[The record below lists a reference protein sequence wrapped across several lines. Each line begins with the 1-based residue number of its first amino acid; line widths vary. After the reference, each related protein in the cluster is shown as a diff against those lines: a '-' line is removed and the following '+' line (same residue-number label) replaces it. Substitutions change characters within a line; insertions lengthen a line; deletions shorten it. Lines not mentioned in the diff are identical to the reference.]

1 MSVSPK
7 IAAIV
12 AMDSSRV
19 IGIKGALPWNVPAD
33 MARFRA
39 LTKGNV
45 VLMGRKTWESLPDA
59 YRPLPGRI
67 NIVVSRDA
75 AKLELPEGVLKA
87 RSPEEG
93 IEVASAAASNGSKMV
108 WVIGGAQL
116 YQSLLPVCDEVHLTV
131 INGSHDGDAWLPSFE
146 EHFHLVSE
154 EPADGCVFKVY
165 AKGA

>member
-1 MSVSPK
+1 
-7 IAAIV
+7 
-12 AMDSSRV
+12 V
-19 IGIKGALPWNVPAD
+19 IGIKGTLPWNVPAD
-33 MARFRA
+33 MERFRA
-39 LTKGNV
+39 LTNGHV

-67 NIVVSRDA
+67 NVVVSRDA
-75 AKLELPEGVLKA
+75 ATLELPDGVLKA

-93 IEVASAAASNGSKMV
+93 IQVASAAALNESKLV

-131 INGSHDGDAWLPSFE
+131 INGSHEGDAWFPSFE
-146 EHFHLVSE
+146 ERFHLVSE

-165 AKGA
+165 SK

>member
-1 MSVSPK
+1 MSVAPK

-59 YRPLPGRI
+59 YRPLPGRV
-67 NIVVSRDA
+67 NVVVSRDA
-75 AKLELPEGVLKA
+75 AKLELPDGVLKA

-93 IEVASAAASNGSKMV
+93 IEVARAAASNGSKVV

-116 YQSLLPVCDEVHLTV
+116 YSSLLPLCDEVHLTV

-146 EHFHLVSE
+146 ERFRLVSE
-154 EPADGCVFKVY
+154 QPADGCVFKVY
-165 AKGA
+165 AK

>member
-1 MSVSPK
+1 MSLTPK

-19 IGIKGALPWNVPAD
+19 IGIKGTLPWNVPAD

-39 LTKGNV
+39 LTKGHV

-67 NIVVSRDA
+67 NVVVSRDA
-75 AKLELPEGVLKA
+75 ATLELPDGVLKA

-93 IEVASAAASNGSKMV
+93 IQVASAAALNESKLV

-116 YQSLLPVCDEVHLTV
+116 YQSLLPVCDEVYLTV
-131 INGSHDGDAWLPSFE
+131 INGSHEGDAWLPSFE
-146 EHFHLVSE
+146 ERFHLVSE

-165 AKGA
+165 SK